1 MDAAERIERERDF
14 HNQRFVDNNAGRESR
29 TRRFY
34 DAIAYGFEEFRQRV
48 TQASHG
54 RTVLEYGC
62 GAEIMAFDL
71 SHVANQVTAIDIS
84 DVAIAQAQRIAS
96 QRALPNVKFSVDNA
110 EDLRFAD
117 ESVDVVIGA
126 GIIHHLDIDKS
137 MQELR
142 RVMRKNGT
150 AIFAEPLGHN
160 PILNWVRNRTPEMR
174 TPDEH
179 PLLARDLRAMASR
192 FSSSKVVYF
201 GLVSPL
207 LGLVTSNIRP
217 DRWLT
222 RAVWSVDRLLC
233 RIPGLRRY
241 AWYCYVE
248 LRA

>member
-1 MDAAERIERERDF
+1 MDAAQRIERERDF
-14 HNQRFVDNNAGRESR
+14 HNQRFVDNNASRESR

-48 TQASHG
+48 TAASRG
-54 RTVLEYGC
+54 RSVLEYGC

-71 SHVANQVTAIDIS
+71 AHVARQVTGIDIS
-84 DVAIAQAQRIAS
+84 DVAIVQAQRIAD

-110 EDLRFAD
+110 EDMRLAD
-117 ESVDVVIGA
+117 DSVDVVIGA
-126 GIIHHLDIDKS
+126 GIVHHLDIEKS
-137 MQELR
+137 MQELH
-142 RVMRKNGT
+142 RVLRDGGT

-160 PILNWVRNRTPEMR
+160 PVLNWVRDRTPEMR

-179 PLLARDLRAMASR
+179 PLLARDLRAMSR
-192 FSSSKVVYF
+192 GFASSKVVYF

-207 LGLVTSNIRP
+207 LGLITSNVRP

-222 RAVWSVDRLLC
+222 RAVWSIDRLIC
-233 RIPGLRRY
+233 RIPGLRRF
-241 AWYCYVE
+241 AWYCYIE